1 MHAVMSE
8 WERDAISKRTREALA
23 AAKAR
28 GVKLGTRGAA
38 NLRKVNDRRHAYA
51 QSHAEKLRDVLLGLK
66 ARGLTQRKMVEAL
79 NKLRIPAPRG
89 GAWHLPTV
97 QRVLARIG
105 R

>member
-8 WERDAISKRTREALA
+8 WERDAISKRTKEALA

-28 GVKLGTRGAA
+28 GVKLGKAGPANIAGATE
-38 NLRKVNDRRHAYA
+38 KA
-51 QSHAEKLRDVLLGLK
+51 QEAAQAHAEKLRATLKGLQAQRLSQRAIADELNALG
-66 ARGLTQRKMVEAL
+66 
-79 NKLRIPAPRG
+79 IPAPRG

-97 QRVLARIG
+97 QRVLARL